1 MFRLLPSK
9 NIPEP
14 LIRYAIQ
21 RVKDYDTAAL
31 LPGRLLGSVPYF
43 AIRSF
48 FVETGLR
55 LSSTA
60 AVPPNSTPSE
70 HLEWWKEG
78 IDRVFADNLED
89 AFQRHP
95 TLQLLSALK
104 TKHNMPW
111 TKGLFDDVIQ
121 GRLNDLGVTQY
132 ERMDDLIAQ
141 AGLSCGSLTRLVLE
155 SHGFGADH
163 PSHKAAALVSVCHGL
178 TQQLRNSIPVLSVTG
193 RLVVPAELT
202 QKYGIKSPR
211 YLLSALAMGDEACQ
225 QALQNAIKD
234 IHDTALDHLE
244 RARVLDCKEASGVLL
259 SATIASETWLERL
272 ARHEYQ
278 LTSRRLRQVG
288 LKERALCAWRVLS
301 AYAQSK
307 Y

>member
-1 MFRLLPSK
+1 M
-9 NIPEP
+9 
-14 LIRYAIQ
+14 
-21 RVKDYDTAAL
+21 
-31 LPGRLLGSVPYF
+31 
-43 AIRSF
+43 
-48 FVETGLR
+48 ETGLR

-60 AVPPNSTPSE
+60 AVPPNSTPAE

-78 IDRVFADNLED
+78 IGRVFANTLED

-95 TLQLLSALK
+95 TLNLLHTLK
-104 TKHNMPW
+104 MEHNMPW
-111 TKGLFDDVIQ
+111 SKDHFDNVIQ
-121 GRLNDLGVTQY
+121 GRLNDLDVSQY
-132 ERMDDLIAQ
+132 ETMDDLIAQ

-155 SHGFGADH
+155 SHGFPADH
-163 PSHKAAALVSVCHGL
+163 PSHEAAKLVGVCHGL

-193 RLVVPAELT
+193 RLIVPSELT
-202 QKYGIKSPR
+202 QKFGIKSPR
-211 YLLSALAMGDEACQ
+211 YLLSALAMGDDTCQ
-225 QALQNAIKD
+225 RALQSAIKE
-234 IHDTALDHLE
+234 IHDVALVHLE
-244 RARVLDCKEASGVLL
+244 RARAMGCKEASGILL

-288 LKERALCAWRVLS
+288 LGERALCAWRVVS